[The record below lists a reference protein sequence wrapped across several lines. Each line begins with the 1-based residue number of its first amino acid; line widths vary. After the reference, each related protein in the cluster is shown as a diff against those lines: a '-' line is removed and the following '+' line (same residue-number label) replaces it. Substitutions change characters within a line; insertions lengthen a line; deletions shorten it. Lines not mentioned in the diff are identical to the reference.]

1 MTEVVAAMTKA
12 RALPTLVVFFFF
24 FFFFLPSEVPKLP
37 QLLDEQLDSSCHIH
51 ASCCPQIRSQ
61 SCYNL
66 L

>member
-1 MTEVVAAMTKA
+1 MTEAVAAMRKA
-12 RALPTLVVFFFF
+12 IALPSLVVFFFF
-24 FFFFLPSEVPKLP
+24 LFFLPSEVPKLP

-51 ASCCPQIRSQ
+51 ASCCPRIRSQ